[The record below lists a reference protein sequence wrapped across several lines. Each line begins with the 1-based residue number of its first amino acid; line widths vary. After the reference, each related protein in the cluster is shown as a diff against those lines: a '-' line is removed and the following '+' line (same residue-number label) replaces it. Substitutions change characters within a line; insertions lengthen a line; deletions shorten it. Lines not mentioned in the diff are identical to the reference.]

1 MNKTLGVNLIGVFLC
16 SKYVAP
22 YLKKQKSGSII
33 NISSTN
39 GLDTLGTESADYDTS
54 KSGVISLTKNLATE
68 LAPNVRVNCIAP
80 GWINTDINKGLPK
93 DYIAEETEHILMKRF
108 GNPEEI
114 AKAALFLASDD
125 ASFITRT
132 TLVVDGGYS

>member
-1 MNKTLGVNLIGVFLC
+1 MEQNIRGYLIGVFLC
-16 SKYVAP
+16 SKYAAP
-22 YLKKQKSGSII
+22 HLKKQKGNII

-39 GLDTLGTESADYDTS
+39 GLDTLGTESADYDAS
-54 KSGVISLTKNLATE
+54 KSGVISLTKNLATD
-68 LAPNVRVNCIAP
+68 LAPDVKVNCIAP

-93 DYIAEETEHILMKRF
+93 DYIAEETEHILLRRF

-114 AKAALFLASDD
+114 AKAVLFLASDD